1 MTVTYEVLSSIAII
15 FILNVLYMTISVH
28 TDVQIKQLN
37 VPIKVK
43 ISEWNAGGLLSR
55 IEVRVTHNE
64 FNGLHYSPLLKN
76 CS

>member
-55 IEVRVTHNE
+55 IEVRITHTSSMDYITVH
-64 FNGLHYSPLLKN
+64 FQIL
-76 CS
+76 